1 MANICITLP
10 KSVKWSDYEKEL
22 EKVKDGKEEMNFR
35 LPTLPKDVHS
45 GDRCYICHDGFVK
58 GWMKITGIGKH
69 DGFNCS
75 TTGKEWGDGVY
86 VSRSGEFHYLNK
98 PIPMKGFQGYRKMD
112 NLNEA
117 FGTNFKFDELDNL
130 PEFEKKVEYC
140 RQKLGPDFGQGSS
153 RIVFDFTDSA
163 VLKLAYNEKGVAQN
177 RTECEMSKK
186 YPIVT
191 KIFKVGKDYSWIL
204 SENVL
209 PCEGRDF
216 DAFLGYSWGD
226 IQEFVAACY
235 NEYGME
241 HCPCYP
247 MEYDDFEFC
256 LNKSSDADWFNALR
270 EYMNA
275 EKIPYGDMI
284 RLSTYG
290 LVKRNNEMLIVI
302 LDAGLTQEIL
312 NTHYRNKSNMENNEL
327 QEEVSVEPFEPK
339 DELNP
344 KFWVDNKLNSKVR
357 MRLLDIADDFVK
369 TLDIRWV
376 KPDDIVLTGS
386 IANYNWTKFSD
397 VDIHVIMDFKKV
409 YEKTD
414 FVKNYFDCKKQEWN
428 STHEGLKIYGFN
440 VELSVEDKN
449 TPAVAS
455 GVYSL
460 EKNDWV
466 SEPKDLSDAKL
477 NKEYVESTA
486 ENYIEKIDDLDRRI
500 RKEKDAKKVE
510 KLSDKM
516 VSIFNKLKGMRRDG
530 LKSKAKEM
538 SSGNII
544 WKILRA
550 EGYIKKIWDIVNY
563 NYDRSMSLNEG
574 YWGHLPLQNDYIL
587 DDLHEL
593 ADENITPLVKEL
605 EKKYK
610 KALKKD
616 ATPKKEIYRI
626 ASTDEDGNTEKEECE
641 SITSERCESL
651 NEIFQLLNKI
661 LYLIWSAAEWGPSK
675 LEKEGIDVK
684 KLLNDCIDL
693 LDDKVWIDGWS
704 EPSKEMKSHL
714 KKLKHWVELIVDQ
727 PSDKDKERYDQIQV
741 GKDLGFL
748 HELNEAVTG
757 KDNKK
762 ASALYV
768 YALDKEDGT
777 WHVLCARRKNKRDDD
792 EGGKWNPPMGHVH
805 RGEDMLDGAIREC
818 FEESGV
824 DFNEY
829 RSKVKLMDSHRWG
842 NNYRLVLKDKF
853 TKDFKPGDGDEEN
866 DDFIWL
872 PVGNI
877 KEKTWAY
884 TCGEN
889 AEKYIPKTITIKEE
903 QKRIICENIDSETIT
918 LYHGVNCDHLEF
930 NLENGGF
937 VPRVC
942 AEGGPKAVW
951 LSEKQHPYHFT
962 FKFTFP
968 KNLLGKKLIQQSTV
982 DYTYDDFISFND
994 FGCELVKTSIYQ
1006 HGKGFAVG
1014 IDLNDIETCKNQLR
1028 LLPDIY
1034 KEFNERMKEYPLVYE
1049 KFVQPIME
1057 TLGVIEPL
1065 QETKHTIILHEN
1077 QIEKLKR
1084 K

>member
-22 EKVKDGKEEMNFR
+22 EQVKDGKEEMNFR
-35 LPTLPKDVHS
+35 LPTLPKDVHP

-75 TTGKEWGDGVY
+75 TTGKEWSDGVY
-86 VSRSGEFHYLNK
+86 VSRSGEFHYLNN

-163 VLKLAYNEKGVAQN
+163 VLKLAYNEKGIAQN
-177 RTECEMSKK
+177 RAEYEMSKK

-235 NEYGME
+235 NEYGTE

-397 VDIHVIMDFKKV
+397 VDIHIIMDFKKV

-574 YWGHLPLQNDYIL
+574 
-587 DDLHEL
+587 
-593 ADENITPLVKEL
+593 
-605 EKKYK
+605 
-610 KALKKD
+610 
-616 ATPKKEIYRI
+616 
-626 ASTDEDGNTEKEECE
+626 
-641 SITSERCESL
+641 
-651 NEIFQLLNKI
+651 
-661 LYLIWSAAEWGPSK
+661 
-675 LEKEGIDVK
+675 
-684 KLLNDCIDL
+684 
-693 LDDKVWIDGWS
+693 
-704 EPSKEMKSHL
+704 
-714 KKLKHWVELIVDQ
+714 
-727 PSDKDKERYDQIQV
+727 
-741 GKDLGFL
+741 
-748 HELNEAVTG
+748 VTG

-824 DFNEY
+824 DFDEY

-918 LYHGVNCDHLEF
+918 LYHGVNCNRLEF

-968 KNLLGKKLIQQSTV
+968 RNLLGKKLIQQSTV

-1057 TLGVIEPL
+1057 ALGVIESL